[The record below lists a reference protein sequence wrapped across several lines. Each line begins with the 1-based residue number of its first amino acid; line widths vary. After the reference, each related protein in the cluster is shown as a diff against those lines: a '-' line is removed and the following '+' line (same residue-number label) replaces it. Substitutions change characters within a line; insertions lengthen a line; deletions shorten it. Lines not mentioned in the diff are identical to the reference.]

1 MDRGACVCHILW
13 FVCMCVWV
21 VLTRPGVTRH
31 EPRTPPRSSQKHTN
45 TPNIHSYLRACKS
58 ISNRA
63 TKSCWHPDNV
73 VRALVRAA
81 TASNPRTQY
90 IVGGDAKFLLLPLL
104 NLPAPLV
111 EDLIYAVVYMRLVPA
126 CLRDRP
132 PPQQQQGQ
140 QAAAVAPAALAPAA
154 APKEEKEGK
163 SEEEKKVPLA
173 G

>member
-1 MDRGACVCHILW
+1 M
-13 FVCMCVWV
+13 
-21 VLTRPGVTRH
+21 
-31 EPRTPPRSSQKHTN
+31 
-45 TPNIHSYLRACKS
+45 
-58 ISNRA
+58 
-63 TKSCWHPDNV
+63 

-90 IVGGDAKFLLLPLL
+90 VVGGDAKFLLLPLL
-104 NLPAPLV
+104 NLPAPFV
-111 EDLIYAVVYMRLVPA
+111 EDLIYAVVYTRLVPA

-132 PPQQQQGQ
+132 PPPQQQEGQ
-140 QAAAVAPAALAPAA
+140 QATAAAPAALAPAA

>member
-1 MDRGACVCHILW
+1 M
-13 FVCMCVWV
+13 
-21 VLTRPGVTRH
+21 
-31 EPRTPPRSSQKHTN
+31 
-45 TPNIHSYLRACKS
+45 
-58 ISNRA
+58 
-63 TKSCWHPDNV
+63 

-90 IVGGDAKFLLLPLL
+90 VVGGDAKFMLLPLL
-104 NLPAPLV
+104 NLPAPFV
-111 EDLIYAVVYMRLVPA
+111 EDLIYAVVYTRLVPA

-132 PPQQQQGQ
+132 PQQQQQQQEGQ
-140 QAAAVAPAALAPAA
+140 QAAALAPAA